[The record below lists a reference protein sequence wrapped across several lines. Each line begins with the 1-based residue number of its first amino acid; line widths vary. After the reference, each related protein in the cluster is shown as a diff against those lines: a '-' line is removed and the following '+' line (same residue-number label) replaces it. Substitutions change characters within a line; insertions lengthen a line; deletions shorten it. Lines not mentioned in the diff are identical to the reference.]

1 MSQLFVD
8 DVVSKE
14 GTNSVG
20 FSKGISVSVASTFSG
35 DVSIGGTLTY
45 EDVTNVDVVGLITAR
60 GGIKLGAAGIGGTF
74 NANGDTTL
82 AGVVTATTFVGNLT
96 GDPTG
101 TVQTAAQPNITSV
114 GTLTNLVATASSVT
128 GISSVGLAITMYGS
142 SGIVSATAFYGDGA
156 ALSGV
161 VSGIEV
167 ESGGTSVGTSLTAI
181 NFASGAT
188 ITQGSSGIT
197 TVTIAAGITTY
208 ANVASG
214 IVSTLYL
221 SDAQDHKITTTGVV
235 TFTTSGGSE
244 GDSHTLR
251 IINSGVS
258 TVGFSTYFLWP
269 SGSSP
274 VMPTA
279 SGAISL
285 ISFTVQRVGAGGT
298 QLLAGASLN
307 YS

>member
-1 MSQLFVD
+1 MSQINVTTIRNRTGGPPALD
-8 DVVSKE
+8 KGVVVT
-14 GTNSVG
+14 GCTT
-20 FSKGISVSVASTFSG
+20 STSGYFSG
-35 DVSIGGTLTY
+35 NVTIGGTLTH
-45 EDVTNVDVVGLITAR
+45 EDVTNIDSVGIVTAR
-60 GGIKLGAAGIGGTF
+60 GGFLAGNPAVSVGATITGAGAASFSGIGTF
-74 NANGDTTL
+74 S
-82 AGVVTATTFVGNLT
+82 GNL
-96 GDPTG
+96 
-101 TVQTAAQPNITSV
+101 NV
-114 GTLTNLVATASSVT
+114 GTGITAYASTSNLNIGTGVT
-128 GISSVGLAITMYGS
+128 VYGS
-142 SGIVSATAFYGDGA
+142 TGIVSATAFYGDGA

-167 ESGGTSVGTSLTAI
+167 ESGGSSVGTSLTAI

-197 TVTIAAGITTY
+197 TVTIAAGVSTY

-221 SDAQDHKITTTGVV
+221 SDAQDHKITTTGFV
-235 TFTTSGGSE
+235 TFTSSGGSE

-251 IINSGVS
+251 IVNSGIS
-258 TVGFSTYFLWP
+258 TVGFGTYFLWP
-269 SGSSP
+269 SGSAP
-274 VMPTA
+274 TMPIT

>member
-1 MSQLFVD
+1 MSQINVTTIRNRTGGPPALD
-8 DVVSKE
+8 KGVVVT
-14 GTNSVG
+14 GCTT
-20 FSKGISVSVASTFSG
+20 STTGYFSG
-35 DVSIGGTLTY
+35 NVTIGGTLTH
-45 EDVTNVDVVGLITAR
+45 EDVTNIDSVGVVTAR
-60 GGIKLGAAGIGGTF
+60 GGFLAGNPAVSIGATITAAGAASFSGI
-74 NANGDTTL
+74 TTVSDNL
-82 AGVVTATTFVGNLT
+82 FVGAGV
-96 GDPTG
+96 
-101 TVQTAAQPNITSV
+101 SV
-114 GTLTNLVATASSVT
+114 YSST
-128 GISSVGLAITMYGS
+128 
-142 SGIVSATAFYGDGA
+142 GIVSATAFYGDGA

-188 ITQGSSGIT
+188 VTQGSSGIT
-197 TVTIAAGITTY
+197 TVTIAAGITT
-208 ANVASG
+208 ATTGNPSG
-214 IVSTLYL
+214 ITSTLYL
-221 SDAQDHKITTTGVV
+221 DDAQDHKVNVTGFV

-244 GDSHTLR
+244 GGSHTLR
-251 IINSGVS
+251 ITNVGVA

-269 SGSSP
+269 SGSVPS
-274 VMPTA
+274 MPTT

>member
-1 MSQLFVD
+1 MSQINVTTIRNRTGGPPALD
-8 DVVSKE
+8 KGVVVT
-14 GTNSVG
+14 GCTT
-20 FSKGISVSVASTFSG
+20 STSGYFSG
-35 DVSIGGTLTY
+35 NVTIGGTLTH
-45 EDVTNVDVVGLITAR
+45 EDVTNIDSVGIVTAR
-60 GGIKLGAAGIGGTF
+60 GGFLAGNPAVSIGATITAAGAASFSGIGTF
-74 NANGDTTL
+74 S
-82 AGVVTATTFVGNLT
+82 GNL
-96 GDPTG
+96 
-101 TVQTAAQPNITSV
+101 NV
-114 GTLTNLVATASSVT
+114 GTGITAYASTSNLNVGTGVT
-128 GISSVGLAITMYGS
+128 VYGS
-142 SGIVSATAFYGDGA
+142 TGIVSATAFYGDGA

-235 TFTTSGGSE
+235 TFTASGGSE

-274 VMPTA
+274 AMPTA

>member
-1 MSQLFVD
+1 MSQLLVD
-8 DVVSKE
+8 TIVNKDDT
-14 GTNSVG
+14 GAPQC
-20 FSKGISVSVASTFSG
+20 SKGLVVTGCTTSTTGYFSG
-35 DVSIGGTLTY
+35 NVTIGGTLTH
-45 EDVTNVDVVGLITAR
+45 EDVTNIDSVGVVTAR
-60 GGIKLGAAGIGGTF
+60 GGFLAGNPAVSVGATITAAGAASFSGIGTF
-74 NANGDTTL
+74 NSSLN
-82 AGVVTATTFVGNLT
+82 VPNGNLT
-96 GDPTG
+96 VGSAV
-101 TVQTAAQPNITSV
+101 TVY
-114 GTLTNLVATASSVT
+114 AST
-128 GISSVGLAITMYGS
+128 
-142 SGIVSATAFYGDGA
+142 GIVSATAFYGDGA

>member
-1 MSQLFVD
+1 MSQINVTTIRNRTGGPPALD
-8 DVVSKE
+8 KGVVVT
-14 GTNSVG
+14 GCTT
-20 FSKGISVSVASTFSG
+20 STSGYFSG
-35 DVSIGGTLTY
+35 NVTIGGTLTH
-45 EDVTNVDVVGLITAR
+45 EDVTNIDSVGIVTAR
-60 GGIKLGAAGIGGTF
+60 GGFLAGNPAVSVGATITGAGAASFSGIGTF
-74 NANGDTTL
+74 SGNLNVG
-82 AGVVTATTFVGNLT
+82 AGV
-96 GDPTG
+96 
-101 TVQTAAQPNITSV
+101 TV
-114 GTLTNLVATASSVT
+114 
-128 GISSVGLAITMYGS
+128 YGS
-142 SGIVSATAFYGDGA
+142 TGIVSATAFYGDGA

-167 ESGGTSVGTSLTAI
+167 ESGGSSVGTSLTAI

-197 TVTIAAGITTY
+197 TVTIAAGLSTY

-221 SDAQDHKITTTGVV
+221 SDAQDHKITTTGFV
-235 TFTTSGGSE
+235 TFTASGGTE

-251 IINSGVS
+251 IVNSGIPP
-258 TVGFSTYFLWP
+258 VGFGTYFLWP

-274 VMPTA
+274 TMPTA

>member
-1 MSQLFVD
+1 MSQINVTTIRNRTGGPPALD
-8 DVVSKE
+8 KGVVVT
-14 GTNSVG
+14 GCTT
-20 FSKGISVSVASTFSG
+20 STTGYFSG
-35 DVSIGGTLTY
+35 NVTIGGTLTH
-45 EDVTNVDVVGLITAR
+45 EDVTNIDSVGVVTAR
-60 GGIKLGAAGIGGTF
+60 GGFLAGNPAVSIGATITAAGAASFSGIGTF
-74 NANGDTTL
+74 S
-82 AGVVTATTFVGNLT
+82 GNL
-96 GDPTG
+96 
-101 TVQTAAQPNITSV
+101 NV
-114 GTLTNLVATASSVT
+114 GTGITAYASTSNLNVGTGVT
-128 GISSVGLAITMYGS
+128 VYGS
-142 SGIVSATAFYGDGA
+142 TGIVSATAFYGDGA

-235 TFTTSGGSE
+235 TFTASGGSE

-274 VMPTA
+274 AMPTA

-298 QLLAGASLN
+298 QLLAGASVN

>member
-1 MSQLFVD
+1 MSQINVTTIRNRTGGPPALD
-8 DVVSKE
+8 KGVVVT
-14 GTNSVG
+14 GCTT
-20 FSKGISVSVASTFSG
+20 STSGYFSG
-35 DVSIGGTLTY
+35 NVTIGGTLTH
-45 EDVTNVDVVGLITAR
+45 EDVTNIDSVGIVTAR
-60 GGIKLGAAGIGGTF
+60 GGFLAGNPAVSVGATITGAGAASFSGIGTF
-74 NANGDTTL
+74 S
-82 AGVVTATTFVGNLT
+82 GNL
-96 GDPTG
+96 
-101 TVQTAAQPNITSV
+101 NV
-114 GTLTNLVATASSVT
+114 GTGITAYASTSNLNIGTGVT
-128 GISSVGLAITMYGS
+128 VYGS
-142 SGIVSATAFYGDGA
+142 TGIVSATAFYGDGA

-167 ESGGTSVGTSLTAI
+167 ESGGSSVGTSLTAI

-197 TVTIAAGITTY
+197 TVTIAAGLSTY

-221 SDAQDHKITTTGVV
+221 SDAQDHKITTTGFV
-235 TFTTSGGSE
+235 TFTASGGAE

-251 IINSGVS
+251 IVNSGIS
-258 TVGFSTYFLWP
+258 TVGFGTYFLWP
-269 SGSSP
+269 SGSAPS
-274 VMPTA
+274 MPTA

-298 QLLAGASLN
+298 QLLAGASLD

>member
-1 MSQLFVD
+1 MSQINVTTIRNRTGGPPALD
-8 DVVSKE
+8 KGVVVT
-14 GTNSVG
+14 GCTT
-20 FSKGISVSVASTFSG
+20 STSGYFSG
-35 DVSIGGTLTY
+35 NVTIGGTLTH
-45 EDVTNVDVVGLITAR
+45 EDVTNIDSVGIVTAR
-60 GGIKLGAAGIGGTF
+60 GGFLAGNPAISVGATITGAGAASFSGIGTF
-74 NANGDTTL
+74 S
-82 AGVVTATTFVGNLT
+82 GNL
-96 GDPTG
+96 
-101 TVQTAAQPNITSV
+101 NV
-114 GTLTNLVATASSVT
+114 GTGITAYASTSNLNIGTGVT
-128 GISSVGLAITMYGS
+128 VYGS
-142 SGIVSATAFYGDGA
+142 TGIVSATAFYGDGA

-167 ESGGTSVGTSLTAI
+167 ESGGSSVGTSLTAI

-221 SDAQDHKITTTGVV
+221 SDAQDHKITTTGFV
-235 TFTTSGGSE
+235 TFTASGGAE

-251 IINSGVS
+251 IVNSGIS
-258 TVGFSTYFLWP
+258 TVGFGTYFLWP
-269 SGSSP
+269 SGSAPS
-274 VMPTA
+274 MPTA

>member
-1 MSQLFVD
+1 MSQINVTTIRNRTGGPPALD
-8 DVVSKE
+8 KGVVVT
-14 GTNSVG
+14 GCTT
-20 FSKGISVSVASTFSG
+20 STSGYFSG
-35 DVSIGGTLTY
+35 NVTIGGTLTH
-45 EDVTNVDVVGLITAR
+45 EDVTNIDSVGIVTAR
-60 GGIKLGAAGIGGTF
+60 GGFLAGNPAVSVGATITGAGAASFSGI
-74 NANGDTTL
+74 TTVSNNL
-82 AGVVTATTFVGNLT
+82 FVGAGV
-96 GDPTG
+96 
-101 TVQTAAQPNITSV
+101 SV
-114 GTLTNLVATASSVT
+114 YSST
-128 GISSVGLAITMYGS
+128 
-142 SGIVSATAFYGDGA
+142 GIVSATAFYGDGA

-221 SDAQDHKITTTGVV
+221 SDAQDHKITTTGFV
-235 TFTTSGGSE
+235 TFTCSGGSE

-251 IINSGVS
+251 IVNSGIS
-258 TVGFSTYFLWP
+258 TVGFGTYFLWP
-269 SGSSP
+269 SGSSHA
-274 VMPTA
+274 MPTA

>member
-1 MSQLFVD
+1 MSQINVTTIRNRTGGPPALD
-8 DVVSKE
+8 KGVVVT
-14 GTNSVG
+14 GCTT
-20 FSKGISVSVASTFSG
+20 STSGYFSG
-35 DVSIGGTLTY
+35 NVTIGGTLTH
-45 EDVTNVDVVGLITAR
+45 EDVTNIDSVGVVTAR
-60 GGIKLGAAGIGGTF
+60 GGFLAGNPAVSIGATITAAGAASFSGIGTF
-74 NANGDTTL
+74 S
-82 AGVVTATTFVGNLT
+82 GNL
-96 GDPTG
+96 
-101 TVQTAAQPNITSV
+101 NV
-114 GTLTNLVATASSVT
+114 GTGITAYASTSNLNVGTGVT
-128 GISSVGLAITMYGS
+128 VYGS
-142 SGIVSATAFYGDGA
+142 TGIVSATAFYGDGA

-197 TVTIAAGITTY
+197 TVTIAAGITT
-208 ANVASG
+208 ATTGNPSG
-214 IVSTLYL
+214 ITSTLYL
-221 SDAQDHKITTTGVV
+221 SDAQDHKANVTGFV
-235 TFTTSGGSE
+235 TFTCSGGAE
-244 GDSHTLR
+244 GDAHTVR
-251 IINSGVS
+251 ITNVGVA